1 MHRSITPWGF
11 VRRPSAQ
18 SGFVLPLAISTSVV
32 LLLGSASLHTLAL
45 HGRLRARQQ
54 WLATTQRDQL
64 RSAAMTVIAQASDPA
79 QRCVLAWPSSQWS
92 GVAAS
97 CPEAD
102 LERLRQGNVAGNS
115 WQLLHWQPTAEGAR
129 LQLALNGEGDGAG
142 HGHGTGGGAAAEL
155 RLLRHG
161 EAFRL
166 ADGLAALPA
175 SAAADG
181 TAATEA
187 P

>member
-1 MHRSITPWGF
+1 MHRPITPWGF

-64 RSAAMTVIAQASDPA
+64 RSAAMTVMAQASDPA

-102 LERLRQGNVAGNS
+102 LDRLRQGDVEGAS
-115 WQLLHWQPTAEGAR
+115 WQLLHWQPTAEGAT
-129 LQLALNGEGDGAG
+129 LQLALNGEGEGSANG
-142 HGHGTGGGAAAEL
+142 HGVGAAAEL

-175 SAAADG
+175 PLAADG

>member
-1 MHRSITPWGF
+1 MHRSITARGLT
-11 VRRPSAQ
+11 RRPCAQ

-54 WLATTQRDQL
+54 WQATQQRDQL
-64 RSAAMTVIAQASDPA
+64 RSAAMTVMAQTSDPA

-92 GVAAS
+92 GLASS

-102 LERLRQGNVAGNS
+102 LDRLRQGDVEGDS
-115 WQLLHWQPTAEGAR
+115 WQLLHWQPTAEGAT
-129 LQLALNGEGDGAG
+129 LQLALHGEGEGSANGSAG
-142 HGHGTGGGAAAEL
+142 GLAAEL

-161 EAFRL
+161 AAFRL
-166 ADGLAALPA
+166 ADGLVALPA
-175 SAAADG
+175 PLAAER
-181 TAATEA
+181 TAATES

>member
-11 VRRPSAQ
+11 VRRRSAQ

-64 RSAAMTVIAQASDPA
+64 RSAAMTVMAQASDPA

-92 GVAAS
+92 GLAAS

-102 LERLRQGNVAGNS
+102 LDRLRQGEVEGES
-115 WQLLHWQPTAEGAR
+115 WQLLHWQPTAEGAI
-129 LQLALNGEGDGAG
+129 LQLALEGEGAGTG
-142 HGHGTGGGAAAEL
+142 HGGVAAAEL

-166 ADGLAALPA
+166 ADGVAALPA

>member
-1 MHRSITPWGF
+1 MHRSITALGF

-102 LERLRQGNVAGNS
+102 LDRLRQGDVEGAS
-115 WQLLHWQPTAEGAR
+115 WQLLHWQPTAEGAT
-129 LQLALNGEGDGAG
+129 LQLALNGEVEGSGTG
-142 HGHGTGGGAAAEL
+142 HGGGAAAEL

-175 SAAADG
+175 PLAADG

>member
-1 MHRSITPWGF
+1 MHRSITARG
-11 VRRPSAQ
+11 VARRPSAQ

-64 RSAAMTVIAQASDPA
+64 RSAAMTVMAQASDPA

-102 LERLRQGNVAGNS
+102 LDRLRQGDVEGAS
-115 WQLLHWQPTAEGAR
+115 WQLLHWQPTAEGAT
-129 LQLALNGEGDGAG
+129 LQLALNGEVEGS
-142 HGHGTGGGAAAEL
+142 GTGRGGGVAAEL

-166 ADGLAALPA
+166 VDGLAALPA

>member
-54 WLATTQRDQL
+54 WQTTTQRDQL
-64 RSAAMTVIAQASDPA
+64 RSAAMTVMAQASDPA

-102 LERLRQGNVAGNS
+102 LERLRQGDVEGES
-115 WQLLHWQPTAEGAR
+115 WQLLHWHPTAEGAT
-129 LQLALNGEGDGAG
+129 LQLALNGEVEGSATR
-142 HGHGTGGGAAAEL
+142 HGGGAAAEL

>member
-1 MHRSITPWGF
+1 MHRSITALGF

-102 LERLRQGNVAGNS
+102 LDRLRQGNVAGNS
-115 WQLLHWQPTAEGAR
+115 WQLLHWQPSAEGAR
-129 LQLALNGEGDGAG
+129 LQLALNGEGEGSATE
-142 HGHGTGGGAAAEL
+142 HGGGAAAEL

-161 EAFRL
+161 KAFRL
-166 ADGLAALPA
+166 ADGLVALPA
-175 SAAADG
+175 PLAADG